1 MHAVINRKKEFK
13 KEVIERLDLARQLA
27 VAHHEGEKQMHL
39 ESIGGKS
46 GKNKDKT
53 EKLLKKR
60 NRKDAKRD
68 RVEA

>member
-1 MHAVINRKKEFK
+1 
-13 KEVIERLDLARQLA
+13 
-27 VAHHEGEKQMHL
+27 MHL
-39 ESIGGKS
+39 ESIGGRS

-68 RVEA
+68 RVEAQDEPDNGELDEGEATKRKRLALYGL